1 MPDPE
6 LELLCQY
13 GTGTTGFTMPSPKWN
28 VPVPAPP
35 KSRATPR
42 PVIATS
48 EERQRCGSE
57 WHPTVSSLSL
67 QTAHA
72 RSWAGVHR
80 GKTALHI
87 AAERGSLRIVQ
98 LLLEHDVDVDMA
110 DASGRT
116 ALHYAARGAHAE
128 VVTLLL
134 AGGADSEARDG
145 EGRSPLHVAADAECE
160 SVVRLLA
167 MDGADLNAAIGWE
180 DTSINSGEGDAS

>member
-42 PVIATS
+42 PVTATS

-72 RSWAGVHR
+72 RSWAGAHR

-116 ALHYAARGAHAE
+116 ALHYAE

-167 MDGADLNAAIGWE
+167 MDGADLNAAIGGE